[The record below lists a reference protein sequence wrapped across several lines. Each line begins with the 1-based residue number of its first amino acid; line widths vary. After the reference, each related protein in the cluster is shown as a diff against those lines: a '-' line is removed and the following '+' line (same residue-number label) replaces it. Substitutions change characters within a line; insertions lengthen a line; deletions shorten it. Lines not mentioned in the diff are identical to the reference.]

1 MRKIPSLL
9 LSACFLA
16 LPLSACGEKD
26 AGGLKKLKI
35 NEVTHSIF
43 YAPLYLADALGYFEE
58 ENIKIELTNGGGAD
72 SVMSAVLS
80 GDSHVGFCGPEAALY
95 VLLGGSTDAPEVF
108 GQLTQKDGSFLV
120 SRIEEPNFQ
129 WTDLKGKEILAGRKG
144 GVPATTF
151 EYVLK
156 EHSLFDGVDLT
167 LNYDVAFNLMTSAFE
182 GGTADYCTMFEP
194 VASEYQA
201 TGKGYIVASVGEA
214 SGDVPYTCFTAKKS
228 WLKKNSET
236 ADGLLRAVMKATKYL
251 HETPSSQVAPYLKD
265 YFAST
270 PVSSIQTALE
280 SYLAI
285 DAWSKNMAMTKES
298 FERLQ
303 DIMQNAGEL
312 TTRVDFEDLVDTQRA
327 LKIYEEVY

>member
-144 GVPATTF
+144 GVPAMTF

-156 EHSLFDGVDLT
+156 GHNLFDGVDLT

-201 TGKGYIVASVGEA
+201 AGKGYIVASVGEA

>member
-144 GVPATTF
+144 GVPAMTF

-156 EHSLFDGVDLT
+156 EHNLFDGVDLT

-201 TGKGYIVASVGEA
+201 AGKGYIVASVGEA

-228 WLKKNSET
+228 WLKKNGET